1 MDGRQEI
8 ISGLADILS
17 NNYGCASIVADI
29 LGEVCSL
36 PELREILKIL
46 ESIERK

>member
-1 MDGRQEI
+1 MDERQEI
-8 ISGLADILS
+8 ISELADILG
-17 NNYGCASIVADI
+17 GCFGCESIVADI